1 MQGIRHVLYLHGFA
15 SSPESGK
22 AQKFAAACAERGIGF
37 TCPDLNEPSFETLTV
52 TRMLDVARDVI
63 ESVPGPVAIV
73 GSSLGG
79 FVAAHAAAR
88 AVARAAARA
97 VANDATGKVAQLY
110 LMAPAFDFGGNRLRQ
125 LGEHGI
131 DQWRAEGSL
140 EFFHYAHNQPR
151 RVWFRLYEDAA
162 QYDAFAL
169 RLTLPIQIFMGR
181 QDDTVTPESVAAW
194 AEGRPNANV
203 TWYEDGHQL
212 GASIDDILRRSFAG
226 A

>member
-79 FVAAHAAAR
+79 FVAAHAAAQD
-88 AVARAAARA
+88 AKQEPAAH
-97 VANDATGKVAQLY
+97 
-110 LMAPAFDFGGNRLRQ
+110 
-125 LGEHGI
+125 E
-131 DQWRAEGSL
+131 RAEG
-140 EFFHYAHNQPR
+140 PR
-151 RVWFRLYEDAA
+151 AKP
-162 QYDAFAL
+162 QL
-169 RLTLPIQIFMGR
+169 R
-181 QDDTVTPESVAAW
+181 
-194 AEGRPNANV
+194 
-203 TWYEDGHQL
+203 
-212 GASIDDILRRSFAG
+212 
-226 A
+226 